1 MLGLSIAACSPQKGA
16 NDNGNKLAMLVGT
29 YTNGSSR
36 GIYTFGFDQETGRA
50 TALDSTAL
58 PNPSFLIPSADGTRV
73 YAVSEMNDSTAALS
87 ALAFDKQT
95 GALRLLNTQLT
106 GHSIGVSAL

>member
-16 NDNGNKLAMLVGT
+16 NDHGNKLAMLVGT

-36 GIYTFGFDQETGRA
+36 GIYTFGFDQETGQA

-87 ALAFDKQT
+87 A
-95 GALRLLNTQLT
+95 
-106 GHSIGVSAL
+106 

>member
-16 NDNGNKLAMLVGT
+16 NDHGNELAMLVGT

-50 TALDSTAL
+50 TTLDSTAL
-58 PNPSFLIPSADGTRV
+58 PNPSFSSPRP
-73 YAVSEMNDSTAALS
+73 
-87 ALAFDKQT
+87 
-95 GALRLLNTQLT
+95 T
-106 GHSIGVSAL
+106 GHGYMPSVK